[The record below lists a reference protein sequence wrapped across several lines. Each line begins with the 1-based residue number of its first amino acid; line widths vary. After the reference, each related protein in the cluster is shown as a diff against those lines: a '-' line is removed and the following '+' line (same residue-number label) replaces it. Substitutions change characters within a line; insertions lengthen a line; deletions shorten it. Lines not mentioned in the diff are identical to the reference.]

1 MKLIYIIEDGSGN
14 KKIGITGDI
23 KKRVAQLKTA
33 VSTGIVSV
41 MVSDF
46 RENASSIEK
55 QLHEANKAY
64 RLNGE
69 WFSEVIDF
77 GDIEF
82 SYSKIKTTA
91 IIEREAIESLPEA
104 AYINWYIKNLGNLC
118 GLTAVAIKVLMNLV
132 SKTNL
137 QSELSLPRGIRE
149 KIGKEL
155 GGVSLGVINN
165 AITELVKKEI
175 LSRVGS
181 QGSGV
186 YSLNP
191 DFFARGKWR
200 DIYYKRK
207 DFKLTITYK
216 DDGGEGKR
224 EVITEQI
231 GADII
236 QMPTQNLA
244 E

>member
-1 MKLIYIIEDGSGN
+1 MNYKEYTTRRVDDLTGELLQSSTLVSYETKLP
-14 KKIGITGDI
+14 
-23 KKRVAQLKTA
+23 
-33 VSTGIVSV
+33 
-41 MVSDF
+41 
-46 RENASSIEK
+46 
-55 QLHEANKAY
+55 
-64 RLNGE
+64 
-69 WFSEVIDF
+69 SE
-77 GDIEF
+77 
-82 SYSKIKTTA
+82 
-91 IIEREAIESLPEA
+91 PP
-104 AYINWYIKNLGNLC
+104 YIKMYTTDVSNLF
-118 GLTAVAIKVLMNLV
+118 GLSAGATKVLMCLV
-132 SKTNL
+132 SKVDYEG
-137 QSELSLPRGIRE
+137 ELSLPRGIRE
-149 KIGKEL
+149 KVGKEL

-207 DFKLTITYK
+207 SFKVTMTYT

-236 QMPTQNLA
+236 QMPAQTPA

>member
-1 MKLIYIIEDGSGN
+1 MKLVYIVEDGSGN

-23 KKRVAQLKTA
+23 KKRMAQLKTA
-33 VSTGIVSV
+33 ISTGIVSV

-46 RENASSIEK
+46 VENARSIEK
-55 QLHEANKAY
+55 QLHDANKMY
-64 RLNGE
+64 RLSGE
-69 WFSEVIDF
+69 WFSDVVDF

-82 SYSKIKTTA
+82 SYSKIEKP
-91 IIEREAIESLPEA
+91 IKIESEAMEFLPEA
-104 AYINWYIKNLGNLC
+104 TYINSYIKNLGNLF
-118 GLTAVAIKVLMNLV
+118 GLTTVAIKVLMCLV
-132 SKTNL
+132 SKVDYEG
-137 QSELSLPRGIRE
+137 ELSLPRGIRE
-149 KIGKEL
+149 KVGKEL

-175 LSRVGS
+175 ISRVGS

-207 DFKLTITYK
+207 SFKVTMTYI

-236 QMPTQNLA
+236 QMPAQTPA